1 MKKKLLTAA
10 ALLMLV
16 VPGLAACSK
25 DTPAASDTKTGQTT
39 TQAVAIKQE
48 VTANLKGEPY
58 TLDPAFAS
66 DSTSYWVIDHLYEG
80 LYRYNDKGEL
90 VEGAAEKIEISP
102 DGKTYTF
109 HIRKGLKWSNG
120 DALTAKDFEF
130 AWKRVLDPQT
140 AAYEPS
146 ALYYIEGAEEYNT
159 GKGPLDKVKISTP
172 DEYTLV
178 VGLKNPASFFPKVAI
193 GRPYL
198 PVNPK
203 VVQAD
208 KNWAGEAKSIVTNG
222 AYKVGAWEHNNEL
235 TLAKNDQYWE
245 KDAVT
250 METVHFKMV
259 NDATTAYQMYKTGKL
274 DLIDTL
280 PTDVIEQEKG
290 KDEYKA
296 VADFG
301 VYTYTFNTSAEPFNN
316 AKIRRAF
323 TMAIDREAI
332 TNNITKGDQKA
343 AYGYVAYGVT
353 TPSGKDFRDEVAPYY
368 SNDPAEAKKLLEEG
382 MKEQGW
388 STLPAV
394 TLKYSTGET
403 HKKVAEALQEMF
415 RKNLGVEIKLEHQ
428 EWKTYI
434 DTYKQMNFQ
443 IARMGWTGSYLD
455 PLAVLELYTSKSSSN
470 FTKWENAKYDQLI
483 EQARVEQ
490 DQEKRNKLLHE
501 AEDVLMAELPIIPV
515 YFYTQNYLN
524 SKKIEGIQYSVTRE
538 PDFRQAKKVA
548 E

>member
-39 TQAVAIKQE
+39 TQAAAIKQE

-80 LYRYNDKGEL
+80 LYRYNNKGEL

-259 NDATTAYQMYKTGKL
+259 NDATTAYQMYKTGKF

-290 KDEYKA
+290 KEEYKA

-323 TMAIDREAI
+323 SMAIDREAI
-332 TNNITKGDQKA
+332 TQNITKGDQKA

>member
-1 MKKKLLTAA
+1 M
-10 ALLMLV
+10 
-16 VPGLAACSK
+16 
-25 DTPAASDTKTGQTT
+25 
-39 TQAVAIKQE
+39 
-48 VTANLKGEPY
+48 TANLKGEPY

-80 LYRYNDKGEL
+80 LYRYDQNGEL

-102 DGKTYTF
+102 DGKTYTY

-130 AWKRVLDPQT
+130 AWKRVLDPKT

-159 GKGPLDKVKISTP
+159 GKGPLEDVKIATP
-172 DEYTLV
+172 DDYTLV
-178 VGLKNPASFFPKVAI
+178 VGLKNPTSFFPKVAI

-208 KNWAGEAKSIVTNG
+208 KNWAAEAKSIVTNG
-222 AYKVGAWEHNNEL
+222 AYKVSGWEHNNEL
-235 TLAKNDQYWE
+235 TLTKNDQYWD

-259 NDATTAYQMYKTGKL
+259 NDATTSYQMYKTGKL
-274 DLIDTL
+274 DLIDSL

-290 KDEYKA
+290 KEEYKTT
-296 VADFG
+296 ADFG
-301 VYTYTFNTSAEPFNN
+301 VYTYTFNTEAEPFNN

-323 TMAIDREAI
+323 ALAIDREAI
-332 TNNITKGDQKA
+332 TQNITKGDQKA

-353 TPSGKDFRDEVAPYY
+353 TPSGKDFRDEAAPYY
-368 SNDPAEAKKLLEEG
+368 SYDPAAAKKLLEEG
-382 MKEQGW
+382 MQEQGW

-394 TLKYSTGET
+394 TLKYSTGES

-443 IARMGWTGSYLD
+443 IARMGWTGAYLD

-470 FTKWENAKYDQLI
+470 FTKWENAKFDELI

-490 DQEKRNKLLHE
+490 DQEKRTKLLHE
-501 AEDVLMAELPIIPV
+501 AEDVLMAEMPIIPV

-524 SKKIEGIQYSVTRE
+524 NKKIEGIRYSVTTE
-538 PDFRQAKKVA
+538 PDFRWAKKVA